1 MAVDKIYIGNF
12 KGINDGKWINIKPIT
27 VFVGSNSSGKSSCIH
42 AIACLSQTLKVPNN
56 SLPLVLD
63 DEYANVHLG
72 RFIEVIHS
80 KSYQDLISL
89 GVSIEKDIPFVGVD
103 EKGEPKNRKGPVEAI
118 YRFKC
123 SQRTQ
128 DIRIENAQIN
138 VADISYTVKWSSSGY
153 SITNQNTSKKITLEL
168 GPGFLFDPETM
179 FRRRSKAILDFL
191 PLINAQAAL
200 SEELKNTF
208 YLGPFREAPRR
219 KYATRG
225 ANPVEVG
232 PMGESTVTI
241 LANESFQTQKRPH
254 IKQIA
259 SWLTKLGL
267 AKSLNISRVGKS
279 DLVDL
284 KLGLKDGAELPI
296 ADLGYG
302 LSQIMPVLTQCSFAQ
317 KSSTLLFEQPEIHLH
332 TKSSRQLASVMIDTV
347 KSKKSNILLETHS
360 PDLVKQLMQELKAG
374 KIEPDDIVIYKVTRT
389 DKQTCIHEI
398 EIDVEN
404 DFDVYENWES
414 GISL

>member
-1 MAVDKIYIGNF
+1 MAVNRIYVGNF
-12 KGINDGKWINIKPIT
+12 KGISDGKWIDIKPIT
-27 VFVGSNSSGKSSCIH
+27 VFVGPNSSGKSSCIH
-42 AIACLSQTLKVPNN
+42 ALACLSQTLKVPNN

-80 KSYQDLISL
+80 KSYQDLMSL
-89 GVSIEKDIPFVGVD
+89 GLAIDKDISFIAVD
-103 EKGEPKNRKGPVEAI
+103 EKGEPRNRKGPVNAI
-118 YRFKC
+118 YNFKC

-128 DIRIENAQIN
+128 DIRIESAAIN
-138 VADISYTVKWSSSGY
+138 VGNIKYSIKWSSSGY
-153 SITNQNTSKKITLEL
+153 SITNQNSSKKISLDL

-179 FRRRSKAILDFL
+179 FRRRSRAVIDFL

-208 YLGPFREAPRR
+208 YLGPFRESPRR
-219 KYATRG
+219 KYPTRG
-225 ANPVEVG
+225 ANPLEVG
-232 PMGESTVTI
+232 PMGESTVTM
-241 LANESFQTQKRPH
+241 LANESFQTQKRTH

-259 SWLTKLGL
+259 KWLTKLGL

-284 KLGLKDGAELPI
+284 KLGLNDGVELPI

-317 KSSTLLFEQPEIHLH
+317 KYSTLLFEQPEIHLH
-332 TKSSRQLASVMIDTV
+332 TKSSRQLASVMIDTA
-347 KSKKSNILLETHS
+347 KAKQSSILLETHS

-374 KIEPDDIVIYKVTRT
+374 NIQPEDLVIYKVVREE
-389 DKQTCIHEI
+389 KQTCIHEI

>member
-1 MAVDKIYIGNF
+1 VTVD
-12 KGINDGKWINIKPIT
+12 D
-27 VFVGSNSSGKSSCIH
+27 
-42 AIACLSQTLKVPNN
+42 
-56 SLPLVLD
+56 
-63 DEYANVHLG
+63 
-72 RFIEVIHS
+72 
-80 KSYQDLISL
+80 
-89 GVSIEKDIPFVGVD
+89 
-103 EKGEPKNRKGPVEAI
+103 KGEPKNRKGGVEAI

-128 DIRIENAQIN
+128 DIRIENAVIK
-138 VADISYTVKWSSSGY
+138 VADITYSVRWSSAGY
-153 SITNQNTSKKITLEL
+153 LITNQNTSKKITLEL

-179 FRRRSKAILDFL
+179 FRRRAKAIVDFL

-200 SEELKNTF
+200 SDELRNTF

-225 ANPVEVG
+225 ANPAEVG

-241 LANESFQTQKRPH
+241 LANESFQTQKRTH

-259 SWLTKLGL
+259 KWLTKLGL
-267 AKSLNISRVGKS
+267 ARSLNISRVGKS

-284 KLGLKDGAELPI
+284 KLGLSDGAELPI

-302 LSQIMPVLTQCSFAQ
+302 LSQIMPVLTQCSFA
-317 KSSTLLFEQPEIHLH
+317 KENSTLLFEQPEIHLH

-347 KSKKSNILLETHS
+347 KTKKSNILLETHS
-360 PDLVKQLMQELKAG
+360 PDLVKQLIQELKAG
-374 KIEPDDIVIYKVTRT
+374 KIHPDDIVIYKVTRK